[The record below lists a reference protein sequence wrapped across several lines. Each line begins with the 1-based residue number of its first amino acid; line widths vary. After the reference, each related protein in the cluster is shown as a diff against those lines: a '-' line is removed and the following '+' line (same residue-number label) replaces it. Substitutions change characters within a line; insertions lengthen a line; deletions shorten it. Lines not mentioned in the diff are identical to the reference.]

1 MSTTTKQRSDKPNK
15 LIDETS
21 TYLLQHAYNP
31 VEWYPWGPEALG
43 KARSED
49 KPILLSIGY
58 AACHWCHVMEHE
70 SFEDQ
75 DTATLMNNL
84 FVNIKVDREER
95 TDLDEIYMK
104 AVQMMT
110 GHGGWPM
117 TVFLTPELKPFFAG
131 TYFPPVDKHGMPSF
145 KRVLLSV
152 ATAWKEKRDD
162 VLESAGEIASHLKL
176 LERVGGEETTD
187 EAELAKLLSEDTV
200 RSAAQKMAR
209 NFDPRWGGFGSAP
222 KFPHAFSLM
231 LTMRA
236 AIHKDAKNTFKSEC
250 KDVVETTLDRMAY
263 GGIQDHLAG
272 GFARYSVDR
281 QWLIPHF
288 EKMLYDN
295 ALLTRAYLDGYL
307 LYGREYWK
315 DVACGI
321 LDFVGSELRT
331 ANGAFYSSLDA
342 DSEGEEGKFYVWREE
357 EIKDILGEEDGA
369 WFCVIMGVSVHGN
382 FEHGTNALHFP
393 RSPEELASE
402 AGISV
407 EDLFARLNPLKKV
420 LLDKRAKRVRPGR
433 DEKVLT
439 SWNSLMISAYVHG
452 YVVTREKKYLE
463 EAKDAANF
471 IFENLMSS
479 GRLLRTWGQGK
490 AKLNGYLDDYA
501 FFIEA
506 LLDLSSVLGD
516 KRYLSTAIELADYM
530 LEHFWDREHGGF
542 YFTSDDHEE
551 LIVRPKNHFD
561 GSVPSG
567 ASVAVMDLLR
577 LARLT
582 DNDKYLEKARKGILL
597 YGDFL
602 LKAPDQ
608 FANTLCALDFYL
620 SRPREIVLVQGVPA
634 DEDFVFT
641 LNEKYDP
648 NKIVVVRNDGDELNV
663 SSPLLEGRTAIG
675 GKPTVYICRNYTCAA
690 PLTDL
695 ASLKKELEQP

>member
-1 MSTTTKQRSDKPNK
+1 MSATTKKKSDKPNK

-43 KARSED
+43 KSRFEE

-117 TVFLTPELKPFFAG
+117 TVFLTPDLKPFFAG
-131 TYFPPVDKHGMPSF
+131 TYFPKVDKHGMPSF
-145 KRVLLSV
+145 KRVLMSV
-152 ATAWKEKRDD
+152 ATAWREKRDD
-162 VLESAGEIASHLKL
+162 VLESAGEIADHLKL
-176 LERVGGEETTD
+176 LERVGGEEKTD
-187 EAELAKLLSEDTV
+187 EAGLAKVLSKETV
-200 RSAAQKMAR
+200 RAAAEKMAR
-209 NFDPRWGGFGSAP
+209 NFDPRWGGFGNAP

-231 LTMRA
+231 LTTRA
-236 AIHKDAKNTFKSEC
+236 AIHKDAKDSFKNEC
-250 KDVVETTLDRMAY
+250 KEVVETTLDRMAY
-263 GGIQDHLAG
+263 GGIHDHLAG

-307 LYGREYWK
+307 LYGREYWR
-315 DVACGI
+315 DVASGI
-321 LDFVGSELRT
+321 LDFVSSELRT
-331 ANGAFYSSLDA
+331 ENGAFYSSLDA
-342 DSEGEEGKFYVWREE
+342 DSEGEEGKFYVWRED
-357 EIKDILGEEDGA
+357 EIKEILGEEDGG
-369 WFCVIMGVSVHGN
+369 WFCVIMGVSAHGN

-393 RSPEELASE
+393 RSPEELARE

-407 EDLFARLNPLKKV
+407 EDLFARLNPLKMT
-420 LLDKRAKRVRPGR
+420 LLEHRAKRIRPGR

-439 SWNSLMISAYVHG
+439 SWNSLMISAYVYG
-452 YVVTREKKYLE
+452 YVVTKQTKYLD
-463 EAKDAANF
+463 EAKTAADF

-506 LLDLSSVLGD
+506 LLDLAAVDGD
-516 KRYLSTAIELADYM
+516 KRYLSTAVALADFM
-530 LEHFWDREHGGF
+530 LSHFWDEEHGGF

-567 ASVAVMDLLR
+567 ASVAAMDLLR

-582 DNDKYLEKARKGILL
+582 GNDRYLEKAKKCMSL

-608 FANTLCALDFYL
+608 FATTLCSLDFYL
-620 SRPREIVLVQGVPA
+620 SEPREIVLVQGASAEA
-634 DEDFVFT
+634 DFLFA

-648 NKIVVVRNDGDELNV
+648 NKILLVKNEGEDLSVP
-663 SSPLLEGRTAIG
+663 SPLLEGRTAIG
-675 GKPTVYICRNYTCAA
+675 GKPTVYICKNYTCAA
-690 PLTDL
+690 PITDL
-695 ASLKKELEQP
+695 ASLRKELG